1 MHTSILRQRVDHLAE
16 ARRLLYEQEENE
28 AVVNRLLVKYC
39 LWSNDA
45 YINRTGLEY
54 VYMKE
59 DFTQLQRL
67 IYKNAVHPNLKN
79 RQWAKVYQVLLDYR
93 NRTEEPYLLLN
104 RLRVMKTD
112 CPELN
117 VVIQFAKVPL
127 YYTLNEYGYIGEI
140 TAQKKDVIQSI
151 KDPMI
156 RQNLYMRLQESLF
169 IYHLKRNEVII
180 ARKYAY
186 KLTKYHLKPERAV
199 RIEMNLG
206 LSYIFE
212 TYEQGIYHLHRA
224 KKIAKQND
232 LFEVYQK
239 INDTIIPFFSAHF
252 KRTEGISTDN
262 TIGQAFIHIAK
273 GEYAQAM
280 HVLEQTPLNNPYI
293 YYLMGLATG
302 ERDYFIRSYDCFVKR
317 RSNFFFARLPLQE
330 LKH

>member
-1 MHTSILRQRVDHLAE
+1 MHTSILNQRVDHLVE

-28 AVVNRLLVKYC
+28 EVINRVLVKYC
-39 LWSNDA
+39 LCSNDA

-59 DFTQLQRL
+59 DFIQLQRL
-67 IYKNAVHPNLKN
+67 IFKNAVHPNLKN

-93 NRTEEPYLLLN
+93 NGTDAPHLLLN
-104 RLRVMKTD
+104 RLRAIKTD
-112 CPELN
+112 CTELN
-117 VVIQFAKVPL
+117 VVITFAKVPL

-140 TAQKKDVIQSI
+140 TAQKKDVFQSI

-156 RQNLYMRLQESLF
+156 RKNLYIRLRESLF

-186 KLTKYHLKPERAV
+186 KLTKYHLKPERAL

-224 KKIAKQND
+224 QTIAKQND
-232 LFEVYQK
+232 LHEAYQSLS
-239 INDTIIPFFSAHF
+239 DSIIPFFSAHF
-252 KRTEGISTDN
+252 KRTEGISTD
-262 TIGQAFIHIAK
+262 TILGQAFLHIAK
-273 GEYAQAM
+273 GEYEHAM
-280 HVLEQTPLNNPYI
+280 HILEQTTLNNPYL

-302 ERDYFIRSYDCFVKR
+302 ERDYFIRSYDCFMER
-317 RSNFFFARLPLQE
+317 RSNFFFARLPLQQ
-330 LKH
+330 LKK